1 MDNKYGLKNCFRNGF
16 IEVISGL
23 IELSAAGLML
33 YFNKVETAFKIN
45 ACLAIIGPIIM
56 LTVTS
61 LGLVGLAGKIPLSKL
76 VIILCGV
83 ALIFTGLLK

>member
-1 MDNKYGLKNCFRNGF
+1 MDLNIVLGMALLR
-16 IEVISGL
+16 IISGL

-45 ACLAIIGPIIM
+45 ASLAVIGPIIM
-56 LTVTS
+56 LSVTF
-61 LGLVGLAGKIPLSKL
+61 LGLTGLAGKIPLSKL
-76 VIILCGV
+76 VIILSGV